1 MEKPSKINVLR
12 AAENG
17 AAQTS
22 EQQHRK
28 RAMLARHL
36 GLYIKGP
43 GPYQPGKD

>member
-1 MEKPSKINVLR
+1 MEKPNKINVFLR

-28 RAMLARHL
+28 RAMSARRRL
-36 GLYIKGP
+36 FLRPRQRRGF
-43 GPYQPGKD
+43 